1 MTKLTDITTR
11 VECPNCH
18 KKFTGTWDSEMC
30 PHCAYKIN
38 QENIRFR
45 ISQKYEYLENSTFT
59 KVGRGLDN
67 TSKGMKKTGEGM
79 QGCGCGLMILGI
91 LFFLLMSML

>member
-30 PHCAYKIN
+30 PHCAYKNN
-38 QENIRFR
+38 QENIRYR
-45 ISQKYEYLENSTFT
+45 ISQNM
-59 KVGRGLDN
+59 N
-67 TSKGMKKTGEGM
+67 T
-79 QGCGCGLMILGI
+79 
-91 LFFLLMSML
+91 